1 MAIPVIAYYIIFHY
15 IPMYGLVMAFKD
27 FSPRLGILHSPWI
40 GIEHFKT
47 FFFSYYSWRII
58 RNTLLISFYSL
69 IWGFPWPIILAL
81 LINEVN
87 NVSFKRIV
95 QTITYL
101 PHFIAMVVI
110 CGIIKQFTGTEGV
123 INNIIAWMGGERQSL
138 LSQPELF
145 RTIFISSG
153 IWQQVG
159 WSSIIYLAAIS
170 SIDVQLY
177 DAAYVEGA
185 NRLQQARF
193 ITVPGILPT
202 MIILLILSIGQLMQV
217 GWQKILLLYNPLIYE
232 TADVIQTF
240 IYRKGILNMKYG
252 FSTAVELFNSVI
264 NLVLIVTVNR
274 VSKKITGTSLW

>member
-1 MAIPVIAYYIIFHY
+1 
-15 IPMYGLVMAFKD
+15 
-27 FSPRLGILHSPWI
+27 
-40 GIEHFKT
+40 
-47 FFFSYYSWRII
+47 
-58 RNTLLISFYSL
+58 
-69 IWGFPWPIILAL
+69 
-81 LINEVN
+81 
-87 NVSFKRIV
+87 
-95 QTITYL
+95 
-101 PHFIAMVVI
+101 MVVI